1 MYSLERRFR
10 ATTFFLAL
18 RAVVPHGM
26 LFLAACGGY
35 GSGANSAAPPPTI
48 ALDVLPTQVR
58 LGEHAQLS
66 WTVTIGASCT
76 ATGGWSGAQPRPVRS
91 RCRLRR

>member
-1 MYSLERRFR
+1 MHSLERRFR

-35 GSGANSAAPPPTI
+35 GSGTNSAAPPLTI
-48 ALDVLPTQVR
+48 ALDVLTFLR
-58 LGEHAQLS
+58 TNER
-66 WTVTIGASCT
+66 
-76 ATGGWSGAQPRPVRS
+76 QPLS
-91 RCRLRR
+91 RCIPKTKGCRVSRRSTR